1 MGRGGS
7 SGGGGGGGSFGGG
20 RSSGGSFG
28 GSRSSGGRSGGFSS
42 GGRGGSFG
50 GGSFGSGNRGG
61 VFGSGGS
68 RSTGGFG
75 SPFRPRHTPV
85 FIPPIYSGRRRSPV
99 GGGGGGFGCGCLISI
114 IIAFIVLMLI
124 ISFASSMNYSSSDS
138 GSNIT
143 KSTIQREPLPKG
155 SVMETDYYTDE
166 LDWIKKPS
174 QLQVGLKNFY
184 EKTGVQPYLYITDT
198 INGSHYPT
206 TEELDEFAHN
216 LYDELFEDEAHL
228 LLVFFEYDSS
238 GNYMDRYVAGTQ
250 AKTVIDMEAA
260 DILLDYIDR
269 YYYDSSLSEDEFFSL
284 AFDKAGDRIMTVTK
298 SPWVNV
304 WMIVGIFA
312 ILFILFIWWK
322 KAKDKKELE
331 EERKRKILETPLE
344 KFGEGKAEE
353 LARKYKDSDEK

>member
-7 SGGGGGGGSFGGG
+7 SGG

-42 GGRGGSFG
+42 SGRGGSFGGGSSFGGGNRGGSFG
-50 GGSFGSGNRGG
+50 GGSFGGG
-61 VFGSGGS
+61 P
-68 RSTGGFG
+68 RPTGGFG

-85 FIPPIYSGRRRSPV
+85 FIPPIYSSRRRSPG

-124 ISFASSMNYSSSDS
+124 FSFASNMNYSSSSDS
-138 GSNIT
+138 DSSIT
-143 KSTIQREPLPKG
+143 KSTIVREPLPKG

-174 QLQVGLKNFY
+174 QLTVGLKNFY
-184 EKTGVQPYLYITDT
+184 QKTGVQPYLYITDT

-216 LYDELFEDEAHL
+216 LYDELFEDEAHI

-238 GNYMDRYVAGTQ
+238 GNYMNRYVAGTQ

-284 AFDKAGDRIMTVTK
+284 AFDKAGERIMTVTK
-298 SPWVNV
+298 SPWINV
-304 WMIVGIFA
+304 WMIIGIVV
-312 ILFILFIWWK
+312 LVFILFIWWK
-322 KAKDKKELE
+322 KAKEKKELE

-344 KFGEGKAEE
+344 KFEDGEAEK

>member
-7 SGGGGGGGSFGGG
+7 SGG

-28 GSRSSGGRSGGFSS
+28 GSRSSGGRSGGFG

-50 GGSFGSGNRGG
+50 GGSFG
-61 VFGSGGS
+61 GGS
-68 RSTGGFG
+68 RGGGIFGGGGGRPAGGFG

-85 FIPPIYSGRRRSPV
+85 FIPPIYSSRRRSP
-99 GGGGGGFGCGCLISI
+99 GGGGGFGCGCLISV

-124 ISFASSMNYSSSDS
+124 ISFASNMNSGSSDS
-138 GSNIT
+138 GSGIT
-143 KSTIQREPLPKG
+143 KSTIVREPLPKG

-166 LDWIKKPS
+166 LDWIKSPS
-174 QLQVGLKNFY
+174 KLTAGLKNFY
-184 EKTGVQPYLYITDT
+184 QETGVQPYLYITDT

-206 TEELDEFAHN
+206 TEELDEFVHN
-216 LYDELFEDEAHL
+216 LYDELFKDEAHL

-238 GNYMDRYVAGTQ
+238 GNYMNRYVAGTQ

-284 AFDKAGDRIMTVTK
+284 AFDKAGERIMTVTK
-298 SPWVNV
+298 SPWINV
-304 WMIVGIFA
+304 WIIIGIVA
-312 ILFILFIWWK
+312 LVVILFIWWK
-322 KAKDKKELE
+322 KAKEKKELE

-344 KFGEGKAEE
+344 KFEDGEAEK